1 MKKMIPIKQQLPHRY
16 PFLFVDRIV
25 EQVNG
30 QLVRGYKN
38 ITHNEWFLEGHFPDE
53 PIVPGVIITEAIAQL
68 AAFVNLHSDE
78 AADGQPKKGMLVSMK
93 EIKFT
98 KPVVPGDRLDLQFE
112 ATMLR
117 GPYLKGNGQAS
128 VDGKVVCTVQEM
140 LIYSPELARKETS
153 RI

>member
-1 MKKMIPIKQQLPHRY
+1 MIAITQQLPHRY

-68 AAFVNLHSDE
+68 AAFVNLPIEEVGSK
-78 AADGQPKKGMLVSMK
+78 PKKGMLVSMK
-93 EIKFT
+93 AVKFS

-128 VDGKVVCTVQEM
+128 VDGKVVCTVDEM
-140 LIYSPELARKETS
+140 LIYTPELVVRKETA
-153 RI
+153 RC

>member
-1 MKKMIPIKQQLPHRY
+1 MIAIAQQLPHRY

-25 EQVNG
+25 DQVNG

-53 PIVPGVIITEAIAQL
+53 PIVPGVIIMEAIAQL
-68 AAFVNLHSDE
+68 AAFVNIGSDE
-78 AADGQPKKGMLVSMK
+78 HKVGDGKPQKGMLVSMK
-93 EIKFT
+93 EIKFI

-112 ATMLR
+112 AVMLR

-128 VDGKVVCTVQEM
+128 VEGTIVCKVHEM
-140 LIYSPELARKETS
+140 LIYSPEPARKETAN
-153 RI
+153 R